1 MSDVIFHITDANM
14 VTLAELLQNEK
25 SRNILMLLT
34 KEELYVN
41 QMARKLDMR
50 VNILVYHLKKISNLG
65 ILTVTSKPISNK
77 TKDHNFY
84 KIDKST
90 LVINLK
96 EI

>member
-1 MSDVIFHITDANM
+1 MPNKVFHITDANI

-41 QMARKLDMR
+41 QIANHLDLR
-50 VNILVYHLKKISNLG
+50 VSIVVHHLKKMLKLG
-65 ILTVTSKPISNK
+65 LLTVTSKPISSK

-84 KIDKST
+84 KIDKPSF
-90 LVINLK
+90 VVNLK
-96 EI
+96 